1 MSTFCRSGRLACVAA
16 AGLGLCTSA
25 QGDSRVDSHAP
36 IGVMGD
42 HTHAAGE
49 MMFSYRYMM
58 MHMQGN
64 QIGTDDVSVEQIAT
78 SVPNRFADVPMQP
91 PTLRVVPTQ
100 MDMTMHMLGMM
111 YAPSDRLT
119 LMGMLNV
126 VDSEMDH
133 VTFAGGAGTDQLG
146 GFTTSASGIGD
157 LSLVGLF
164 RLGGSERSRWHATAG
179 VSLPTGSQDETG
191 QVLAPNGMQPTL
203 RLPYPMQ
210 LGSGT
215 YDLIGGL
222 TWAAHQDRLGWGA
235 QWRSVVR
242 TGENDEQYTRGD
254 EHKLTGWIS
263 RTLSPTASLSAR
275 VSVLSR
281 GDIDGIDPQIVAP
294 VQTANPDNHGLTR
307 ADLGLGLNL
316 GGSGDWG
323 GHRLALEL
331 EVPVYQ
337 DLEGPQLET
346 DWQLMLGYQFARGAR
361 H

>member
-1 MSTFCRSGRLACVAA
+1 MSNVSHLRALACAA
-16 AGLGLCTSA
+16 AASVGLCAPA
-25 QGDSRVDSHAP
+25 QAGSRVDSHAP

-58 MHMQGN
+58 MHMQGS
-64 QIGTDDVSVEQIAT
+64 QIGTDEVSPEQIAT
-78 SVPNRFADVPMQP
+78 TVANRFADVPMQP

-111 YAPSDRLT
+111 YAPTDWVT
-119 LMGMLNV
+119 VMGMLNV
-126 VDSEMDH
+126 LDSEMDH
-133 VTFAGGAGTDQLG
+133 VTFAGGSGTDRLG
-146 GFTTSASGIGD
+146 GFTTRSDGIGD

-164 RLGGSERSRWHATAG
+164 RLGADEHSRWHATAG
-179 VSLPTGSQDETG
+179 VSLPTGSQNETG
-191 QVLAPNGMQPTL
+191 QALAPNGMQPTL

-222 TWAAHQDRLGWGA
+222 TWSAHQDLLGWGA
-235 QWRSVVR
+235 QWRSVIR

-254 EHKLTGWIS
+254 EHKLTGWVS
-263 RTLSPTASLSAR
+263 RTLSPTASISAR
-275 VSVLSR
+275 LSVLSR

-294 VQTANPDNHGLTR
+294 VQTADPDNHGLTR
-307 ADLGLGLNL
+307 ADLGLGVNL
-316 GGSGDWG
+316 GGSGNWG
-323 GHRLALEL
+323 GHRLALEV

-337 DLEGPQLET
+337 DLDCPQLQT
-346 DWQLMLGYQFARGAR
+346 DWQLMLGYQFARKTR